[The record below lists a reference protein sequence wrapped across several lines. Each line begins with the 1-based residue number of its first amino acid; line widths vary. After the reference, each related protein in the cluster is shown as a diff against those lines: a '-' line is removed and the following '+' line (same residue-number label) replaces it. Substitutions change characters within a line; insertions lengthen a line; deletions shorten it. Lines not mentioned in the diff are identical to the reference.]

1 VIEPARAQ
9 RMPRGLRDTRAW
21 YRDVDPMSQV
31 DPAIVAFV
39 AERGGP
45 VVLDVGCGLGGYSR
59 ALADRGFECRG
70 LDVVA
75 EYVEA
80 ARGLGVPAERYD
92 GERLPVEDG
101 AVDTVILVEVLEHLD
116 DPGALLREAARAA
129 RRNVLVTTPNC
140 TQDFGSV
147 PVEFGHMLD
156 TDHRQFFT
164 EGSLRA
170 LLAQVFPRC
179 EVRQSHPLDEMLA
192 GVLLPRPLM
201 SVYWR
206 LSRAGAIKPR
216 FFSKLLAEGRVD
228 GGAAR

>member
-1 VIEPARAQ
+1 
-9 RMPRGLRDTRAW
+9 MPRGVRDTRVW

-45 VVLDVGCGLGGYSR
+45 AILDVGCGPGGYSR
-59 ALADRGFECRG
+59 ALADRGFDCRA

-75 EYVEA
+75 EYVET
-80 ARGLGVPAERYD
+80 ARGLGVRAERYD
-92 GERLPVEDG
+92 GDRLPVGDA
-101 AVDTVILVEVLEHLD
+101 AVDTVILVEVLEHLE
-116 DPGALLREAARAA
+116 DPAALLREAARVA

-140 TQDFGSV
+140 TQDFAPA

-156 TDHRQFFT
+156 ADHRQFFT
-164 EGSLRA
+164 EASLRE
-170 LLAQVFPRC
+170 LLEAAFPRC
-179 EVRQSHPLDEMLA
+179 EVRQSHPVDEMLA
-192 GVLLPRPLM
+192 GLLLPRPLM

-206 LSRAGAIKPR
+206 LARAGAIRPR
-216 FFSKLLAEGRVD
+216 FFSRLLAEGRVD